1 MDFRTDLALERSE
14 IIGSAAKGIEMVD
27 DMLRNPLFP
36 EEKFLSEKDVILRE
50 CAMYQD
56 SPDSVLYEKLV
67 AEAYQLHP
75 MRHPVIGYR
84 EKIETVTRAIM
95 CAYHA
100 KRYTPGRT
108 FYVIA
113 GDVDPDRIMEIL
125 NRQAGNWKM
134 GSLAEPFLPQEPP
147 VAAKRETMIRFNDPM
162 TRTACAW
169 QLPPS
174 THPDIPAIEAFSDIF
189 GIDGTTA
196 ATIASGFGGGM
207 ARMREVCGTVTA
219 MGMAAGFM
227 SPAIRPKDMKE
238 RTANYALVQELADEF
253 RKENGSI
260 ICRELLGITA
270 KKEESPA
277 PSQRT
282 PEYYRKRPCPELV
295 ACSAR
300 IIASRLLQ
308 MKESQEADE
317 AAL

>member
-1 MDFRTDLALERSE
+1 MHLPDNFNIEERA
-14 IIGSAAKGIEMVD
+14 GMARQNFLDGYNCCQAV
-27 DMLRNPLFP
+27 ML
-36 EEKFLSEKDVILRE
+36 
-50 CAMYQD
+50 
-56 SPDSVLYEKLV
+56 
-67 AEAYQLHP
+67 
-75 MRHPVIGYR
+75 
-84 EKIETVTRAIM
+84 
-95 CAYHA
+95 
-100 KRYTPGRT
+100 
-108 FYVIA
+108 
-113 GDVDPDRIMEIL
+113 
-125 NRQAGNWKM
+125 
-134 GSLAEPFLPQEPP
+134 
-147 VAAKRETMIRFNDPM
+147 
-162 TRTACAW
+162 
-169 QLPPS
+169 
-174 THPDIPAIEAFSDIF
+174 AFSDIF

-308 MKESQEADE
+308 MKKSQEADE